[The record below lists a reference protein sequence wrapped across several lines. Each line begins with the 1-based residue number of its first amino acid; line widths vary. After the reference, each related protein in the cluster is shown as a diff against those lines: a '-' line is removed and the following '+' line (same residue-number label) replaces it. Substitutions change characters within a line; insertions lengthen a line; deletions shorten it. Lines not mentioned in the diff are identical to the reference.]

1 MSINKVILVGRLTK
15 DPEQRFMT
23 NGEAVANFS
32 MATNETW
39 KDKSGTKQEK
49 VEFHNCVAYRR
60 TAEVVS
66 EYVHKGDQLYV
77 EGKLQT
83 RKWQDKE
90 GRDKYTTEII
100 VDKVDFIGG
109 KREGGEH
116 TEKPAR
122 QDAPASK
129 PAPAMGGGFDD
140 FDDDIP
146 F

>member
-109 KREGGEH
+109 KREGGKH
-116 TEKPAR
+116 TKKPAR